1 MFYKPEGI
9 GPAMLTAFD
18 EDGSINEEV
27 QTDIVD
33 FCIDSGC
40 KMVFAV
46 SSVGEFIHMET
57 EETCHLMDIAKK
69 ASKGRVPVLAG
80 VTSSHIQRSIE
91 LAKYAQEIGC
101 SAIVCSPP
109 YYYTTTQEIIER
121 H

>member
-9 GPAMLTAFD
+9 APAMLTSFND
-18 EDGSINEEV
+18 DGSINEEV

-40 KMVFAV
+40 KMIFAV
-46 SSVGEFIHMET
+46 SSAGEFVHMET

-69 ASKGRVPVLAG
+69 AAKGRVPVLAG

-91 LAKYAQEIGC
+91 LAKYASEIGC
-101 SAIVCSPP
+101 ESTVKWP
-109 YYYTTTQEIIER
+109 
-121 H
+121 